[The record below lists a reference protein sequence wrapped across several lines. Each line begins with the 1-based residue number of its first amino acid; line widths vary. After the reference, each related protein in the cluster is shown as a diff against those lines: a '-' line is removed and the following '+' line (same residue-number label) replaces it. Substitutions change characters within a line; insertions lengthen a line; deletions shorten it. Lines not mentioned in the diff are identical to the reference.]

1 MLNGTEFSLQKS
13 LEELN
18 SFADLS
24 GLNINYTK
32 TQVVWIGSKRFS
44 EEKLC
49 LNWDLTW
56 GKHSFNYLGIYFDVD
71 LSKMIKINFEKKI
84 IEIKSLLKQ
93 WSKRQLTPIG
103 RITVI
108 QTLILPKLVHL
119 FTTLPNPGDK
129 ILKQFN
135 DMLFQFVW
143 QGPIEKIKKEV
154 LFKDYTNGG
163 LKMINLTAFIN
174 SLKSTWIRRTIHS
187 EKIKHNMES
196 NHVDL
201 ELLTTAGDKY
211 Y

>member
-1 MLNGTEFSLQKS
+1 MLDGTELSLQKS

-18 SFADLS
+18 SFTDLS
-24 GLNINYTK
+24 DLNINNAK
-32 TQVVWIGSKRFS
+32 RQVLWIGSKRFS

-49 LNWDLTW
+49 LSWDLTW
-56 GKHSFNYLGIYFDVD
+56 AKHSNYLGIDFDID

-103 RITVI
+103 CITVI
-108 QTLILPKLVHL
+108 KTLILPKLVHL

-143 QGPIEKIKKEV
+143 QGPIGKILYKWWSKNYQPDC
-154 LFKDYTNGG
+154 FY
-163 LKMINLTAFIN
+163 
-174 SLKSTWIRRTIHS
+174 
-187 EKIKHNMES
+187 
-196 NHVDL
+196 
-201 ELLTTAGDKY
+201 
-211 Y
+211 

>member
-1 MLNGTEFSLQKS
+1 LLDGTELSLQKS

-18 SFADLS
+18 SFTDLS
-24 GLNINYTK
+24 DLNINNAK
-32 TQVVWIGSKRFS
+32 RQVLWIGSKRFS

-49 LNWDLTW
+49 LSWDLTW
-56 GKHSFNYLGIYFDVD
+56 AKHSNYLGIDFDID

-103 RITVI
+103 CITVI
-108 QTLILPKLVHL
+108 KTLILPKLVHL

-143 QGPIEKIKKEV
+143 QGPIGKIKKEV
-154 LFKDYTNGG
+154 LVKDYTNGG
-163 LKMINLTAFIN
+163 LKIINLTAFIN
-174 SLKSTWIRRTIHS
+174 ALKSTWIRRAIHEVKKVSTIWS
-187 EKIKHNMES
+187 PIM
-196 NHVDL
+196 
-201 ELLTTAGDKY
+201 
-211 Y
+211 

>member
-1 MLNGTEFSLQKS
+1 MSLQKS

-18 SFADLS
+18 SFTDLS
-24 GLNINYTK
+24 DLNINNAK
-32 TQVVWIGSKRFS
+32 RQVLWIGSKRFS

-49 LNWDLTW
+49 LNLDLTW
-56 GKHSFNYLGIYFDVD
+56 GKHSFNYLGIDFDVD
-71 LSKMIKINFEKKI
+71 HSKIIKINFEKKF
-84 IEIKSLLKQ
+84 IEIKSLFKQ

-143 QGPIEKIKKEV
+143 QGPIGKIKKEV
-154 LFKDYTNGG
+154 LVKDYTNGG
-163 LKMINLTAFIN
+163 LNMINLTAFIN
-174 SLKSTWIRRTIHS
+174 SLKSTWIHRAIHEVKKVSTIWS
-187 EKIKHNMES
+187 PIM
-196 NHVDL
+196 
-201 ELLTTAGDKY
+201 
-211 Y
+211 